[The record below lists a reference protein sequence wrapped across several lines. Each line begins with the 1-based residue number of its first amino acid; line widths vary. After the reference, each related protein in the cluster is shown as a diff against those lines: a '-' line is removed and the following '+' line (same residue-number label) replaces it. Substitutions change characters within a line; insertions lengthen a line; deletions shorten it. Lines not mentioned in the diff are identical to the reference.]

1 MPGKYKVSLSLVTRN
16 EINELV
22 APKEF
27 NVVVLGNTSLPP
39 INREEVVAFQRKAA
53 ELARKIIGTQKYVEN
68 LVERIEYI
76 KQTINNTPG
85 IKPELLQQA
94 IQISKELNDILF
106 TYNGQPSK
114 ASAEEVPPQPVPL
127 NSRLSIMI
135 YTQYISTSNVTLN
148 QKRAYEILQQDYP
161 PILEKVKKIESN
173 EIKLLEAELE
183 KAGAPWTPGRLPDL
197 K

>member
-1 MPGKYKVSLSLVTRN
+1 
-16 EINELV
+16 
-22 APKEF
+22 
-27 NVVVLGNTSLPP
+27 
-39 INREEVVAFQRKAA
+39 
-53 ELARKIIGTQKYVEN
+53 
-68 LVERIEYI
+68 
-76 KQTINNTPG
+76 
-85 IKPELLQQA
+85 
-94 IQISKELNDILF
+94 
-106 TYNGQPSK
+106 
-114 ASAEEVPPQPVPL
+114 
-127 NSRLSIMI
+127 MI